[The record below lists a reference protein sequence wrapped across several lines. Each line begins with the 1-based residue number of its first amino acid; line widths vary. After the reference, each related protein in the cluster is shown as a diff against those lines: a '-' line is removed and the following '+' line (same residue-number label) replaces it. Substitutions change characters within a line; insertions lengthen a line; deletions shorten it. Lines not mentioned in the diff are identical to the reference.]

1 VTDIEIER
9 RQGYYVLRSN
19 VARSS
24 VSIVTEE
31 GNMRR
36 PNDPP
41 VLILTSLADG
51 PKHGHALAK
60 DIEQFA
66 GVTLGPGAL
75 YGAITRLE
83 ERGLIEALPAE
94 DRRRPYR
101 ITAAGSTA
109 LTAAVAEMR
118 RLADV
123 GAERLARS
131 VTRRRRLA

>member
-1 VTDIEIER
+1 M
-9 RQGYYVLRSN
+9 
-19 VARSS
+19 
-24 VSIVTEE
+24 TEE
-31 GNMRR
+31 ANLRR

-60 DIEQFA
+60 DIGEFA
-66 GVTLGPGAL
+66 GVRLGPGAL

-83 ERGLIEALPAE
+83 ERGLIEALPSE

-109 LTAAVAEMR
+109 LAAAVTDMR

-123 GAERLARS
+123 GAQRLTRTA
-131 VTRRRRLA
+131 TRRRRLA